1 MPQNNSDNKLNAE
14 LRKLDNRL
22 DVLRREYE
30 KYFRGARERPPNN
43 KRNQVERQ
51 LRDLEQTKFSKT
63 SLKFRFRSL
72 LQRFNTYKQ
81 KWNRIQRQKE
91 RGTYE
96 PDKRKAERR
105 AERQAQ
111 QEDSEQ
117 QGEANEPSHE
127 DEDDAEQEAIKQNED
142 GSFSLEM
149 AEDMDLEGLE
159 DELQQMDKQGE
170 FEQHVETARLD
181 EAELPDSDQSSA
193 GDSAEETLSD
203 APTAPSS
210 SGPPTSDAS
219 NSRQQDSSNDAESK
233 KAESKRERIRSLQDE
248 LGLSGRSSDTS
259 TEERGSGDGARSGD
273 DEIKRRREKLDR
285 MRRDVEEGASEQSS
299 APETSPSKSTPNQGD
314 DEFERQST
322 QKVERANPDAPS
334 RGAKPEQ
341 LRELL
346 EKRRQQQQAESHRE
360 SDSGGETG
368 DSPKGSRRRSV
379 DRSARSGRDGGA
391 ESSSDSSS
399 EDEDEAEARRIY
411 RRLLEAKRDCGEPTD
426 HLNFESVKKSMR
438 QQTRRL
444 QQERDVSSVQ
454 FQVVK
459 KDGRAF
465 LKPEIN

>member
-14 LRKLDNRL
+14 LRKLDDRL
-22 DVLRREYE
+22 DILRREYE

-43 KRNQVERQ
+43 KRKQVERQ
-51 LRDLEQTKFSKT
+51 LRELEQTKFTNT

-96 PDKRKAERR
+96 PDKQKAKRR

-111 QEDSEQ
+111 QEDGNQ
-117 QGEANEPSHE
+117 QDEADEPPE
-127 DEDDAEQEAIKQNED
+127 ENDADADQEEGIKQNED

-149 AEDMDLEGLE
+149 AEDMDLKGLE
-159 DELQQMDKQGE
+159 EELQKMDEQGE
-170 FEQHVETARLD
+170 FEQHVETARLED
-181 EAELPDSDQSSA
+181 AELPDPDASNT
-193 GDSAEETLSD
+193 GETTEETLSD
-203 APTAPSS
+203 SPTAPSS
-210 SGPPTSDAS
+210 EPPTSDAS
-219 NSRQQDSSNDAESK
+219 SSRPQETDHDAESRED
-233 KAESKRERIRSLQDE
+233 ASKRERIRSLQDE
-248 LGLSGRSSDTS
+248 LGLSGRSSDS
-259 TEERGSGDGARSGD
+259 PDERGEGGDHARSGD
-273 DEIKRRREKLDR
+273 DTLKERREKLDR
-285 MRRDVEEGASEQSS
+285 MRRDVEADESDQSR
-299 APETSPSKSTPNQGD
+299 APETSPSTSTPDRGD
-314 DEFERQST
+314 DEFDRQST
-322 QKVERANPDAPS
+322 QKVDRANPDAPS

-346 EKRRQQQQAESHRE
+346 EKRRQQKQEKSHRE
-360 SDSGGETG
+360 SDSRGETA
-368 DSPKGSRRRSV
+368 SPTSGSRGRSV

-391 ESSSDSSS
+391 EGSSDSSS

-411 RRLLEAKRDCGEPTD
+411 RRLLQAKRDCGESTD
-426 HLNFESVKKSMR
+426 HLDFESVKASMR

-465 LKPEIN
+465 LKPEIH